1 VHRAAIAVAILVA
14 TALLSF
20 RTVYEPDLGWHLAH
34 GREDAAGRLVRTN
47 VFSFVAPD
55 YRQHYTSWLSETVAY
70 AAWLIGRDVGVQVAM
85 ALAIAATL
93 ALVYGACRYRA
104 GVLPSVAILIV
115 ACMVLEPRA
124 IPRPHVA
131 SFLGMA
137 AMSWLIQRASAAG
150 SIRPL
155 LWAPLLIALWSN
167 AHIECIFGILLLAI
181 FAAGEWAVP
190 SVLTRGEAARAIGIA
205 AACAA
210 AALANPYGV
219 GLYRYVYENASVPQ
233 LLAIAELRPAYWAQ
247 YRAFFVFVFIACFV
261 AALAT
266 IAPIKRFAVWEV
278 ASTIAFAWLG
288 WRYLRLTPL
297 VVFVAAPLV
306 AERLTIAATRWRL
319 DARAVVVT
327 AAALAVFMARAP
339 MATFV
344 TGFRA
349 GDLHPA
355 AMFSSRAIDF
365 VQDEGLTGPLFNS
378 NNLGGWLAWKLY
390 PRVRTFQD
398 SRLQAYP
405 PEHFRRILDASRSQP
420 AWDALVAEVDWAML
434 SIARPNALSGAGRFP
449 SSGWATVF
457 WDGAIEIVVR
467 RGGRYAPLASA
478 REYRVLRP
486 DTELFDLAPQLAST
500 NADQLR
506 AEAARNR
513 RDNPD
518 GFAAAAVL
526 CVFQDQTA
534 CATAERVGTT
544 DPTLDDDL
552 ALLHVLRSK
561 R

>member
-1 VHRAAIAVAILVA
+1 VHRAAIAVVILVA

-70 AAWLIGRDVGVQVAM
+70 AAWLIGGDVGVQMVM
-85 ALAIAATL
+85 ALALAATL
-93 ALVYGACRYRA
+93 ALVYAACRYRA
-104 GVLPSVAILIV
+104 GVLPSVAVLIV
-115 ACMVLEPRA
+115 AVMVLEPRA

-131 SFLGMA
+131 SFIGMA
-137 AMSWLIQRASAAG
+137 AMVWLIQRASAAG

-181 FAAGEWAVP
+181 FAAGEWVVP
-190 SVLTRGEAARAIGIA
+190 SVLTRREAARAIGIA
-205 AACAA
+205 AACVA

-247 YRAFFVFVFIACFV
+247 YRAFFIFLVV
-261 AALAT
+261 AALA
-266 IAPIKRFAVWEV
+266 IVALIKRVAVWEV
-278 ASTIAFAWLG
+278 AATIAFAWLG

-297 VVFVAAPLV
+297 VVLVAAPLV

-319 DARAVVVT
+319 DTRAVVVT
-327 AAALAVFMARAP
+327 AAALAVLMARAP

-365 VQDEGLTGPLFNS
+365 VRDEGLTGPLFNS
-378 NNLGGWLAWKLY
+378 NNLGGWLAWTLY

-405 PEHFRRILDASRSQP
+405 PEHFRRILEASRSQP
-420 AWDALVAEVDWAML
+420 AWDALVSEVDWAML

-457 WDGAIEIVVR
+457 WDEAIEIVVR

-486 DTELFDLAPQLAST
+486 DTELFDIAPQLASA
-500 NADQLR
+500 NADAIR
-506 AEAARNR
+506 TEAARNR

-526 CVFQDQTA
+526 CVFHDETA
-534 CATAERVGTT
+534 CATAERVGAR

-552 ALLHVLRSK
+552 ALLHVLRAK